1 MMQQPLISPQAP
13 QGGTPVDIMYRF
25 EVEEAETGLR
35 YYVLVG
41 DDGMAYREVIEDSLR
56 KAG

>member
-1 MMQQPLISPQAP
+1 MMLKQISPQAP
-13 QGGTPVDIMYRF
+13 QSNAPMDIMYRF

-35 YYVLVG
+35 YFVLVG
-41 DDGMAYREVIEDSLR
+41 EDGMAYREVIEDALR

>member
-1 MMQQPLISPQAP
+1 M
-13 QGGTPVDIMYRF
+13 DIVYRF

-35 YYVLVG
+35 YFVLVG
-41 DDGMAYREVIEDSLR
+41 EDGMAYREVIEDTLR